1 MSHTEN
7 VALMKSRVKL
17 CLSQFN
23 QGKLLTEGMN
33 EKYEAN
39 VEVMATFWADISKY
53 LSFFYNYKLISL
65 IRLILESSSV
75 RLLFAGSCS
84 FPSFYF
90 SAYLN
95 RS

>member
-17 CLSQFN
+17 CLRQFN

-39 VEVMATFWADISKY
+39 VEVMATF
-53 LSFFYNYKLISL
+53 
-65 IRLILESSSV
+65 
-75 RLLFAGSCS
+75 
-84 FPSFYF
+84 
-90 SAYLN
+90 
-95 RS
+95 